1 MTDNQLA
8 SRYVRQQDLIPAER
22 LAACRVTVIGVGAI
36 GRQVALQLAAIG
48 TPHLE
53 LIDFDVVAPE
63 NLAAQG
69 FLEADL
75 GRLKVEAVADM
86 CRRINSEI
94 AVEAVPHRFRR
105 SMTIGDIMFC
115 CVDSIATRSFIW
127 EAVRD
132 RLRLFIDTRM
142 SAEVVRILAAGDEP
156 SRGHYPT
163 TLFAPEQ
170 AHAGTCT
177 AKSTIY
183 TANIAAGLAVGQFTK
198 HLRGMPVDADTTLN
212 ILAGE
217 LTCETPNGVKAG
229 GGGGV
234 PT

>member
-1 MTDNQLA
+1 MNDHQLT
-8 SRYVRQQDLIPAER
+8 SRYVRQQDLIPAQH
-22 LAACRVTVIGVGAI
+22 LADCRVTIIGVGAI

-48 TPHLE
+48 TPHIE
-53 LIDFDVVAPE
+53 IIDFDTVAVE

-75 GRLKVEAVADM
+75 GQLKVQAVADM

-94 AVEAVPHRFRR
+94 QVRAEPQRFRR
-105 SMTIGDIMFC
+105 SMEIGDVVFV
-115 CVDSIATRSFIW
+115 CVDSISTRRFIW

-132 RLRLFIDTRM
+132 RVRLLIDTRM

-156 SRGHYPT
+156 SREHYPT

-170 AHAGTCT
+170 AHAGACT

-183 TANIAAGLAVGQFTK
+183 TSNIAAGLAVGQFTK
-198 HLRGMPVDADTTLN
+198 YLRCLPVDPDITLN

-217 LTCETPNGVKAG
+217 LTCDVPVGVRAG
-229 GGGGV
+229 GGG
-234 PT
+234 PA

>member
-1 MTDNQLA
+1 MKDNQLA
-8 SRYVRQQDLIPAER
+8 SRYVRQQDLIPAQR
-22 LAACRVTVIGVGAI
+22 LATCRVTVIGVGAI

-53 LIDFDVVAPE
+53 LIDFDTVAVE

-69 FLEADL
+69 FLETDL
-75 GRLKVEAVADM
+75 DQLKVQAVADM

-94 AVEAVPHRFRR
+94 TVEAQPQRFRR
-105 SMTIGDIMFC
+105 SMEIGDVLFV

-132 RLRLFIDTRM
+132 RVRLLVDTRM

-156 SRGHYPT
+156 SHGHYPT

-170 AHAGTCT
+170 AHAGACT

-183 TANIAAGLAVGQFTK
+183 TSNIAAGLAVGQFTK
-198 HLRGMPVDADTTLN
+198 YLRGLPVDADTMLN

-217 LTCETPNGVKAG
+217 LTCEIPVGVKTG
-229 GGGGV
+229 GGGG

>member
-1 MTDNQLA
+1 MNDNQLA
-8 SRYVRQQDLIPAER
+8 SRYVRQQDLIPAQR
-22 LAACRVTVIGVGAI
+22 LAGCRVTVIGVGAI

-48 TPHLE
+48 TPQLE
-53 LIDFDVVAPE
+53 IIDFDTVAVE

-86 CRRINSEI
+86 CGRINSEI
-94 AVEAVPHRFRR
+94 SVEAQPQRFRR
-105 SMTIGDIMFC
+105 SMAIGDVLFC

-132 RLRLFIDTRM
+132 RIRLLIDTRM
-142 SAEVVRILAAGDEP
+142 SAEVVRILVAGDEP
-156 SRGHYPT
+156 SRRHYPG

-183 TANIAAGLAVGQFTK
+183 TSNIAAGLAVGQFTK
-198 HLRGMPVDADTTLN
+198 YLRGLPVDADTTLN

-217 LTCETPNGVKAG
+217 MTCDIPVGVRAG
-229 GGGGV
+229 GGG